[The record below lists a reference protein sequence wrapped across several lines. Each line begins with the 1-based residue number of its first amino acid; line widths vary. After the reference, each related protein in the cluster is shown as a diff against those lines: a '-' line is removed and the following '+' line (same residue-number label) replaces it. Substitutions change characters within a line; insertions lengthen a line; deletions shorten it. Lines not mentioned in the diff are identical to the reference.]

1 MEWIVHVNY
10 KSPMNHLGGGG
21 GFLFFT
27 PPVLPPSHNSPEERG
42 KEHDTSSLAACD
54 PDKHVY
60 APGRFISHLN
70 KRLALEVGNLNR
82 RAS

>member
-1 MEWIVHVNY
+1 MHVNY

-21 GFLFFT
+21 GGSPL
-27 PPVLPPSHNSPEERG
+27 PSGPHLPPSHNSPEERG
-42 KEHDTSSLAACD
+42 KEHDTSSLAVCD

-70 KRLALEVGNLNR
+70 KRLALEVGNLNG